1 MSSLYLS
8 SFTLIDNVVSLLTKM
23 HNMILCMCLMVYGG
37 GVGGGDCVNGF
48 VFYKCTNYNININL
62 QYSHDLGITLLLTH
76 IKHGLLV
83 HHSQFS

>member
-23 HNMILCMCLMVYGG
+23 HNMILCVCAMVYGG
-37 GVGGGDCVNGF
+37 GGGCVNGF
-48 VFYKCTNYNININL
+48 VFYRCTNYNININL
-62 QYSHDLGITLLLTH
+62 QYLHDLCITLLLTH
-76 IKHGLLV
+76 LKHGLLV